1 MFPFIDSKVF
11 KLLNNFTD
19 EIELDKD
26 VDKNLHEQEGEDKY
40 KVNKI
45 FIS

>member
-1 MFPFIDSKVF
+1 MFTYKDSKVS

-26 VDKNLHEQEGEDKY
+26 ADKIIQEGEDKY

-45 FIS
+45 